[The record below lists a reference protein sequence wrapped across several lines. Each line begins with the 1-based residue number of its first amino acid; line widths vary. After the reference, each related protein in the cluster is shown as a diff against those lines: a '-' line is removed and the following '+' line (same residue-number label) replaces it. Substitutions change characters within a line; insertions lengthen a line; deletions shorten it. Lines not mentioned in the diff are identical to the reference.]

1 MLRQN
6 ICGRKRLGKL
16 FLARLGHRFGCVLR
30 RFTNCKRHRRRTCI
44 HDTGRQYK
52 NTLKSSS
59 RMLDENNNNKKINK

>member
-30 RFTNCKRHRRRTCI
+30 RFTNCKRHRRTCT
-44 HDTGRQYK
+44 HDTGRQYR